1 MTRSETDGA
10 RASRAKRLDTVEAVH
25 RHTHTA
31 RTAPCGPK
39 ARTYLLWDGGM
50 GAKAGAL
57 EVTGVLGLSV

>member
-1 MTRSETDGA
+1 M
-10 RASRAKRLDTVEAVH
+10 DTVEAVH

-39 ARTYLLWDGGM
+39 ARAYLLWDGGM